1 MVRTSPLHGETHSA
15 PGSVVRIRP
24 GPSLQMPA
32 KSSSN
37 SYLSRGFGPSTM
49 PNFRYISWSE
59 YGNLAEALA
68 EKVRANGKHYDL
80 VVGIARGGIPVAMV
94 VSDHLNVKI
103 DFVNVKSY
111 SSIGQRTAPR
121 ILSTLVEGVEGKD
134 VLLVDD
140 LVDQGDT
147 IVFLKKYLEDQRP
160 RSLETAVM
168 FKKPWSKA
176 EPDYSLETVSE
187 WVVFPFELGEV
198 GRQRASLE
206 AQTRE

>member
-1 MVRTSPLHGETHSA
+1 L
-15 PGSVVRIRP
+15 
-24 GPSLQMPA
+24 
-32 KSSSN
+32 
-37 SYLSRGFGPSTM
+37 

-68 EKVRANGKHYDL
+68 EKVRANSKRYDL

-111 SSIGQRTAPR
+111 NDIGKRTTPR
-121 ILSTLVEGVEGKD
+121 ILSTLTEGIQGKD

-147 IVFLKKYLEDQRP
+147 MEFMKRYLAEQRP

-168 FKKPWSKA
+168 FRKPWSRVV
-176 EPDYSLETVSE
+176 PDYFLETVSE

-198 GRQRASLE
+198 GREREEMARAE
-206 AQTRE
+206 KAA

>member
-1 MVRTSPLHGETHSA
+1 
-15 PGSVVRIRP
+15 
-24 GPSLQMPA
+24 
-32 KSSSN
+32 
-37 SYLSRGFGPSTM
+37 M

-68 EKVRANGKHYDL
+68 EKVRANGKMYDL

-103 DFVNVKSY
+103 DFINVKSY
-111 SSIGQRTAPR
+111 NDIGKRTPPR
-121 ILSTLVEGVEGKD
+121 ILSTLIEGVAGKN

-147 IVFLKKYLEDQRP
+147 MAFLSRYLNDQKP
-160 RSLETAVM
+160 KTLETAVM
-168 FKKPWSKA
+168 FKKPWSKT
-176 EPDYSLETVSE
+176 EPDYFLETVTE

-198 GRQRASLE
+198 SRQRPELDGDEGPPSPA
-206 AQTRE
+206 A

>member
-1 MVRTSPLHGETHSA
+1 
-15 PGSVVRIRP
+15 
-24 GPSLQMPA
+24 MPVQ
-32 KSSSN
+32 
-37 SYLSRGFGPSTM
+37 M

-68 EKVRANGKHYDL
+68 EKVRANGKNYSL

-111 SSIGQRTAPR
+111 NDIGKRTSPR
-121 ILSTLVEGVEGKD
+121 ILSTLTEGIEGKD

-147 IVFLKKYLEDQRP
+147 MAFMKRYLLDMKP

-168 FKKPWSKA
+168 FKKPWSRT
-176 EPDYSLETVSE
+176 EPDYFLENVSE
-187 WVVFPFELGEV
+187 WIVFPFELGEV
-198 GRQRASLE
+198 NRQRAAMEDSLKTE
-206 AQTRE
+206 K

>member
-1 MVRTSPLHGETHSA
+1 
-15 PGSVVRIRP
+15 
-24 GPSLQMPA
+24 
-32 KSSSN
+32 
-37 SYLSRGFGPSTM
+37 M

-68 EKVRANGKHYDL
+68 EKIRARGRHYDL

-94 VSDHLNVKI
+94 VSDHLDVKI

-111 SSIGQRTAPR
+111 NDIGKRTPPR
-121 ILSTLVEGVEGKD
+121 ILSTLVEGVKEKD

-147 IVFLKKYLEDQRP
+147 LVFMKKYLSDQNP
-160 RSLETAVM
+160 KSLETAVL
-168 FKKPWSKA
+168 FRKPWSTV
-176 EPDYSLETVSE
+176 EPDYFLETVSE

-198 GRQRASLE
+198 GRQRAAME
-206 AQTRE
+206 AASKSEN

>member
-1 MVRTSPLHGETHSA
+1 MA
-15 PGSVVRIRP
+15 A
-24 GPSLQMPA
+24 QMPD
-32 KSSSN
+32 
-37 SYLSRGFGPSTM
+37 
-49 PNFRYISWSE
+49 FRYVNWSE

-111 SSIGQRTAPR
+111 DDIGKRSPPR
-121 ILSTLVEGVEGKD
+121 ILSTLTEGVGGKD

-147 IVFLKKYLEDQRP
+147 LSFMKKYLMDQKP
-160 RSLETAVM
+160 RSLETAGM
-168 FKKPWSKA
+168 FRTPWSRA
-176 EPDYSLETVSE
+176 EPDYYLETLSE
-187 WVVFPFELGEV
+187 WVVFPFELGEA
-198 GRQRASLE
+198 GRQRAAMETGSKTKE
-206 AQTRE
+206 